1 VTERRARELL
11 VFALAASAGA
21 HAALVPAHAAEGA
34 AVAALFALAAA
45 AAGATAVV
53 LDRRRDRAPL
63 ALAAMLLAALLAIYA
78 VSRTVAVWPLP
89 HAEPVDALGAMT
101 KLCEAAGLL
110 LALRLL
116 QTSADGTPSA
126 ARPIRRSSP

>member
-1 VTERRARELL
+1 VTERRARALL
-11 VFALAASAGA
+11 VSALAASAGA

-34 AVAALFALAAA
+34 AVAALFALAVA
-45 AAGATAVV
+45 AAGTTAVAV
-53 LDRRRDRAPL
+53 DRRCERAPL

-78 VSRTVAVWPLP
+78 VSRTAAVWPLA

-116 QTSADGTPSA
+116 QTSAGTAPRA
-126 ARPIRRSSP
+126 VRPIRRSSP